1 MLITGSWDLSLKFW
15 DPRAAAGTS
24 NANADTAV
32 STHALPER
40 VYHLDL
46 VNNTLVVGMAS
57 RLFHI
62 YDIRKMGEPVQTRE
76 SSLKFMTRSLACMA
90 DGKGT
95 FFSHSSLYRFQ
106 ASGATDPLG
115 I

>member
-15 DPRAAAGTS
+15 DPRAAASGGSTT
-24 NANADTAV
+24 NASADTAI

-46 VNNTLVVGMAS
+46 VNSTLVVGMAS

-62 YDIRKMGEPVQTRE
+62 YDIRKMAEPIQTRE
-76 SSLKFMTRSLACMA
+76 SSLKYMTRSLACMA
-90 DGKGT
+90 DGKGGVLLL
-95 FFSHSSLYRFQ
+95 FCL
-106 ASGATDPLG
+106 
-115 I
+115 